1 MKKIKNIVFYETYVN
16 GKVEKRACFFLMNG
30 YVEDVS
36 YGEAINACFKIC
48 KERNITSK
56 KEFANMIN
64 KDTIHVVS
72 EKKLLNNLNYY
83 SPTIDEI
90 KEAQKLEKEARN
102 KRDKNKNFDLPKKSN
117 KISDTN
123 TLNCNVVNTEKKP
136 GIFKNAFNKFKKSR
150 VAKRVVAV
158 ATAFAVAI
166 GAGHF
171 ALNHKSMKG
180 KMLDSNVI
188 TTSQDIGGD
197 PVQQVNASSNV
208 NIVIDN
214 SNYDNYSYEQ
224 LQSVTSNVTQKE
236 SMNSLYN
243 TITSFNGDFASSHI
257 EQGKDI
263 RAALK
268 YDEVIALQTA
278 YNDYSKDEL
287 KAIFNGADIKSRD
300 LVNAYKDA
308 TLQLMGAYIIETPEC
323 PVNMSYLLESDEAKN
338 YYNKMHQM
346 FMNANNA
353 TGQDKIDKV
362 NAFYNQIR
370 SDFPISEEERTE
382 GISHSDS
389 RNSLESYKLSVV
401 PMVAAGEIMWQNLD
415 VDMTLDDTSIDWLND
430 IGLCNYAEET
440 FDRIETI
447 TLSSDEDIYNPTYDQ
462 YKTAIEKYLAEKGMA
477 VIDDE
482 HRELSKLDAFQN
494 KVNYNFESS
503 MSSFTYSSGTAYS
516 TSSYQT
522 STSHTETSTTYRT
535 EETRESV
542 SADQVP
548 QAEREK
554 LENQI
559 NSEIA
564 KENEQAKAEAE
575 EKAEETRKQIQ
586 ASEDENAK
594 KVNEE
599 VKEDEKKLQEDISNA
614 NEKIDKNNSDDNK
627 STDTPVN
634 EKDFDGNVDF
644 DNNHSDNAGNL
655 DDSVKDIT
663 TDGTGADKELPDPNK
678 TGAEFDKQ
686 AETSQAQVTDTA
698 TSTNTSSTT
707 EQTHESYEVVEDNST
722 YNSNNEIYE
731 YDEVI
736 EEEIQP
742 TQNNNTQTTTYEEAV
757 DNYIE
762 SQANQ
767 TPEEESYQYTK

>member
-1 MKKIKNIVFYETYVN
+1 MKKIKNIVFYETYAN

-36 YGEAINACFKIC
+36 YDEAINACFKIC

-56 KEFANMIN
+56 EEFANMIN

-102 KRDKNKNFDLPKKSN
+102 KRDKNKNLDLPEKSN
-117 KISDTN
+117 KISDTD

-166 GAGHF
+166 GSGHF

-188 TTSQDIGGD
+188 TTSQDIGGNA
-197 PVQQVNASSNV
+197 VQQVNASSNV

-323 PVNMSYLLESDEAKN
+323 PVNMSYLLEIDEAKN

-447 TLSSDEDIYNPTYDQ
+447 TLTSDEDIYNPTYDQ
-462 YKTAIEKYLAEKGMA
+462 YKTAIEKYLAEKGLA

-482 HRELSKLDAFQN
+482 HRELSKLDAFQK

-559 NSEIA
+559 NSDIA

-575 EKAEETRKQIQ
+575 KKAEETREQIQ

-707 EQTHESYEVVEDNST
+707 EQTHESHESVEDNST

-767 TPEEESYQYTK
+767 TPDEESYQYTK

>member
-370 SDFPISEEERTE
+370 NDFPISEEERTE

-447 TLSSDEDIYNPTYDQ
+447 TLTSDEDIYNPTYDQ

-586 ASEDENAK
+586 ASEDENAR

-762 SQANQ
+762 SQASQ
-767 TPEEESYQYTK
+767 TPEEESYQYTR

>member
-1 MKKIKNIVFYETYVN
+1 MKKIKNIVFYETYAN

-36 YGEAINACFKIC
+36 YDEAINACFKIC

-56 KEFANMIN
+56 EEFANMIN

-102 KRDKNKNFDLPKKSN
+102 KRDKNKNLDLPEKSN
-117 KISDTN
+117 KISDTD

-166 GAGHF
+166 GSGHF

-180 KMLDSNVI
+180 EMLDSNVI

-197 PVQQVNASSNV
+197 AVQQVNASSNV

-462 YKTAIEKYLAEKGMA
+462 YKTAIEKYLAKKGMA

-554 LENQI
+554 LENKI
-559 NSEIA
+559 NSDIA

-575 EKAEETRKQIQ
+575 KKAEETRKQIQ

-655 DDSVKDIT
+655 DGSVKDIT

-707 EQTHESYEVVEDNST
+707 EQTHESHESVEDNST

-762 SQANQ
+762 SQASQ
-767 TPEEESYQYTK
+767 TPEEESYQYTR

>member
-1 MKKIKNIVFYETYVN
+1 MKKIKNIVFYETYAN

-36 YGEAINACFKIC
+36 YDEAINACFKIC

-56 KEFANMIN
+56 EEFANMIN

-102 KRDKNKNFDLPKKSN
+102 KRDKNKNLDLPEKSN
-117 KISDTN
+117 KISDTD

-166 GAGHF
+166 GSGHF

-180 KMLDSNVI
+180 EMLDSNVI

-197 PVQQVNASSNV
+197 AVQQVNASSNV

-462 YKTAIEKYLAEKGMA
+462 YKTAIEKYLAKKGMA

-554 LENQI
+554 LENKI
-559 NSEIA
+559 NSDIA

-575 EKAEETRKQIQ
+575 KKAEETRKQIQ

-655 DDSVKDIT
+655 DGSVKDIT

-698 TSTNTSSTT
+698 TSANTSSTT
-707 EQTHESYEVVEDNST
+707 EQTHESYEVVKDNST
-722 YNSNNEIYE
+722 YNSNNKIYE

-767 TPEEESYQYTK
+767 TPDEESYQYTK

>member
-1 MKKIKNIVFYETYVN
+1 MKKIKNIVFYETYAN

-36 YGEAINACFKIC
+36 YDEAINACFKIC

-56 KEFANMIN
+56 EEFANMIN

-102 KRDKNKNFDLPKKSN
+102 KRDKNKNLDLPEKSN
-117 KISDTN
+117 KISDTD

-166 GAGHF
+166 GSGHF

-180 KMLDSNVI
+180 EMLDSNVI

-197 PVQQVNASSNV
+197 AVQQVNASSNV

-462 YKTAIEKYLAEKGMA
+462 YKTAIEKYLAKKGMA

-554 LENQI
+554 LENKI
-559 NSEIA
+559 NSDIA

-575 EKAEETRKQIQ
+575 KKAEETRKQIQ

-655 DDSVKDIT
+655 DGSVKDIT

-707 EQTHESYEVVEDNST
+707 EQTHESHESVEDNST

-762 SQANQ
+762 SQASQ

>member
-1 MKKIKNIVFYETYVN
+1 MKKIKNIVFYETYAN

-36 YGEAINACFKIC
+36 YDEAINACFKIC

-56 KEFANMIN
+56 EEFANMIN

-102 KRDKNKNFDLPKKSN
+102 KRDKNKNLDLPEKSN
-117 KISDTN
+117 KISDTD

-166 GAGHF
+166 GSGHF

-180 KMLDSNVI
+180 EMLDSNVI

-197 PVQQVNASSNV
+197 AVQQVNASSNV

-462 YKTAIEKYLAEKGMA
+462 YKTAIEKYLAKKGMA

-554 LENQI
+554 LENKI
-559 NSEIA
+559 NSDIA

-575 EKAEETRKQIQ
+575 KKAEETRKQIQ

-655 DDSVKDIT
+655 DGSVKDIT

-707 EQTHESYEVVEDNST
+707 EQTHESHESVEDNST

>member
-559 NSEIA
+559 NSDIA

>member
-447 TLSSDEDIYNPTYDQ
+447 TLTSDEDIYNPTYDQ

>member
-1 MKKIKNIVFYETYVN
+1 MKKIKNIVFYETYAN

-36 YGEAINACFKIC
+36 YDEAINACFKIC

-56 KEFANMIN
+56 EEFANMIN

-102 KRDKNKNFDLPKKSN
+102 KRDKNKNLDLPEKSN
-117 KISDTN
+117 KISDTD

-166 GAGHF
+166 GSGHF

-180 KMLDSNVI
+180 EMLDSNVI

-197 PVQQVNASSNV
+197 AVQQVNASSNV

-462 YKTAIEKYLAEKGMA
+462 YKTAIEKYLAKKGMA

-554 LENQI
+554 LENKI
-559 NSEIA
+559 NSDIA

-575 EKAEETRKQIQ
+575 KKAEETRKQIQ

-707 EQTHESYEVVEDNST
+707 EQTHESHESVEDNST

-767 TPEEESYQYTK
+767 TPDEESYQYTK

>member
-370 SDFPISEEERTE
+370 NDFPISEEERTE

-447 TLSSDEDIYNPTYDQ
+447 TLTSDEDIYNPTYDQ

-586 ASEDENAK
+586 ASEDENAR

-663 TDGTGADKELPDPNK
+663 TDGTGADIELPDSNN

-767 TPEEESYQYTK
+767 TPEEESYQYTR

>member
-447 TLSSDEDIYNPTYDQ
+447 TLTSDEDIYNPTYDQ
-462 YKTAIEKYLAEKGMA
+462 YKTAIEKYLAEKGLA

-559 NSEIA
+559 NSDIA

-575 EKAEETRKQIQ
+575 KKAEETREQIQ

-663 TDGTGADKELPDPNK
+663 TDGTGADEELPDPNK

>member
-1 MKKIKNIVFYETYVN
+1 MKKIKNIVFYETYAN

-36 YGEAINACFKIC
+36 YDEAINACFKIC

-56 KEFANMIN
+56 EEFANMIN

-102 KRDKNKNFDLPKKSN
+102 KRNKNKNLDLPEKSN
-117 KISDTN
+117 KISDTD

-166 GAGHF
+166 GSGHF

-180 KMLDSNVI
+180 EMLDSNVI

-197 PVQQVNASSNV
+197 AVQQVNASSNV

-462 YKTAIEKYLAEKGMA
+462 YKTAIEKYLAKKGMA

-554 LENQI
+554 LENKI
-559 NSEIA
+559 NSDIA

-575 EKAEETRKQIQ
+575 KKAEETRKQIQ

-655 DDSVKDIT
+655 DGSVKDIT

-698 TSTNTSSTT
+698 TSANTSSTT
-707 EQTHESYEVVEDNST
+707 EQTHESYEVVKDNST
-722 YNSNNEIYE
+722 YNSNNKIYE

>member
-36 YGEAINACFKIC
+36 YDEAINACFKIC

-56 KEFANMIN
+56 EEFANMIN

-102 KRDKNKNFDLPKKSN
+102 KRDKNKNLDLPEKSK
-117 KISDTN
+117 KISDTD

-166 GAGHF
+166 GSGHF

-180 KMLDSNVI
+180 EMLDSNVI

-197 PVQQVNASSNV
+197 AVQQVNASSNV

-214 SNYDNYSYEQ
+214 SNYNNYSYEQ

-462 YKTAIEKYLAEKGMA
+462 YKTAIEKYLAKKGMA

-554 LENQI
+554 LENKI
-559 NSEIA
+559 NSDIA

-575 EKAEETRKQIQ
+575 KKAEETRKQIQ

-655 DDSVKDIT
+655 DGSVKDIT

-707 EQTHESYEVVEDNST
+707 EQTHESHESVEDNST
-722 YNSNNEIYE
+722 YNSNNKIYE

-767 TPEEESYQYTK
+767 TPDEESYQYTK

>member
-1 MKKIKNIVFYETYVN
+1 MKKIKNIVFYETYAN

-36 YGEAINACFKIC
+36 YDEAINACFKIC

-56 KEFANMIN
+56 EEFANMIN

-102 KRDKNKNFDLPKKSN
+102 KRDKNKNLDLPEKSN
-117 KISDTN
+117 KISDTD

-166 GAGHF
+166 GSGHF

-197 PVQQVNASSNV
+197 AVQQVNASSNV

-462 YKTAIEKYLAEKGMA
+462 YKTAIEKYLAKKGMA

-554 LENQI
+554 LENKI
-559 NSEIA
+559 NSDIA

-575 EKAEETRKQIQ
+575 KKAEETRKQIQ

-698 TSTNTSSTT
+698 TSTNTSSTS
-707 EQTHESYEVVEDNST
+707 EQTHESHEAVEDNST

-767 TPEEESYQYTK
+767 TPDEESYQYTK

>member
-1 MKKIKNIVFYETYVN
+1 MKKIKNIVFYETYAN

-36 YGEAINACFKIC
+36 YDEAINACFKIC

-56 KEFANMIN
+56 EEFANMIN

-166 GAGHF
+166 GSGHF

-197 PVQQVNASSNV
+197 AVQQVNASSNV

-462 YKTAIEKYLAEKGMA
+462 YKTAIEKYLAEKGLA

-482 HRELSKLDAFQN
+482 HRELSKLDAFQK

-554 LENQI
+554 LENKI
-559 NSEIA
+559 NSDIA

-575 EKAEETRKQIQ
+575 KKAEETRKQIQ

-707 EQTHESYEVVEDNST
+707 EQTHESHESVEDNST

-767 TPEEESYQYTK
+767 TPDEESYQYTK

>member
-1 MKKIKNIVFYETYVN
+1 MKKIKNIVFYETYAN

-36 YGEAINACFKIC
+36 YDEAINACFKIC

-56 KEFANMIN
+56 EEFANMIN

-102 KRDKNKNFDLPKKSN
+102 KRNKNKNLDLPEKSN
-117 KISDTN
+117 KISDTD

-166 GAGHF
+166 GSGHF

-447 TLSSDEDIYNPTYDQ
+447 TLTSDEDIYNPTYDQ
-462 YKTAIEKYLAEKGMA
+462 YKTAIEKYLAEKGLA

-559 NSEIA
+559 NSDIA

-575 EKAEETRKQIQ
+575 KKAEETREQIQ
-586 ASEDENAK
+586 ASEDENAR

-707 EQTHESYEVVEDNST
+707 EQTHESHESVEDNST

-762 SQANQ
+762 SQASQ
-767 TPEEESYQYTK
+767 TPEEESYQYTR

>member
-447 TLSSDEDIYNPTYDQ
+447 TLTSDEDIYNPTYDQ

-559 NSEIA
+559 NSDIA

>member
-36 YGEAINACFKIC
+36 YDEAINACFKIC

-56 KEFANMIN
+56 EEFANMIN

-102 KRDKNKNFDLPKKSN
+102 KRDKNKNLDLPEKSN
-117 KISDTN
+117 KISDTD

-166 GAGHF
+166 GSGHF

-188 TTSQDIGGD
+188 TTSQDIGGNA
-197 PVQQVNASSNV
+197 VQQVNASSNV

-462 YKTAIEKYLAEKGMA
+462 YKTAIEKYLAKKGMA

-554 LENQI
+554 LENKI
-559 NSEIA
+559 NSDIA

-575 EKAEETRKQIQ
+575 KKAEETRKQIQ

-655 DDSVKDIT
+655 DGSVKDIT

-707 EQTHESYEVVEDNST
+707 EQTHESHESVEDNST

-767 TPEEESYQYTK
+767 TPDEESYQYTK

>member
-36 YGEAINACFKIC
+36 YDEAINACFKIC

-56 KEFANMIN
+56 EEFANMIN

-102 KRDKNKNFDLPKKSN
+102 KRDKNKNLDLPEKSN
-117 KISDTN
+117 NISDTD

-166 GAGHF
+166 GSGHF

-197 PVQQVNASSNV
+197 AVQQVNASSNV

-462 YKTAIEKYLAEKGMA
+462 YKTAIEKYLAKKGMA

-554 LENQI
+554 LENKI
-559 NSEIA
+559 NSDIA

-575 EKAEETRKQIQ
+575 KKAEETRKQIQ

-762 SQANQ
+762 SQASQ
-767 TPEEESYQYTK
+767 TPEEESYQYTR

>member
-36 YGEAINACFKIC
+36 YDEAINACFKIC

-56 KEFANMIN
+56 EEFANMIN

-102 KRDKNKNFDLPKKSN
+102 KRNKNKNLDLPEKSN
-117 KISDTN
+117 KISDTD

-166 GAGHF
+166 GSGHF

-188 TTSQDIGGD
+188 TTSQDIGGNA
-197 PVQQVNASSNV
+197 VQQVNASSNV

-462 YKTAIEKYLAEKGMA
+462 YKTAIEKYLAKKGMA

-554 LENQI
+554 LENKI
-559 NSEIA
+559 NSDIA

-575 EKAEETRKQIQ
+575 KKAEETRKQIQ

-655 DDSVKDIT
+655 DGSVKDIT

-707 EQTHESYEVVEDNST
+707 EQTHESHESVEDNST

-767 TPEEESYQYTK
+767 TPDEESYQYTK

>member
-370 SDFPISEEERTE
+370 NDFPISEEERTE

-447 TLSSDEDIYNPTYDQ
+447 TLTSDEDIYNPTYDQ

-586 ASEDENAK
+586 ASEDENAR

-762 SQANQ
+762 SQASQ

>member
-370 SDFPISEEERTE
+370 NDFPISEEERTE

-462 YKTAIEKYLAEKGMA
+462 YKTAIEKYLAEKGLA

-559 NSEIA
+559 NSDIA

-575 EKAEETRKQIQ
+575 KKAEETRKQIQ
-586 ASEDENAK
+586 ASEDENAN

-599 VKEDEKKLQEDISNA
+599 VKEDEKKLQQDISNA

-663 TDGTGADKELPDPNK
+663 TDGTGADIELPDPNN

-686 AETSQAQVTDTA
+686 AENSQAQVTDTA

-762 SQANQ
+762 SQASQ
-767 TPEEESYQYTK
+767 TPEEESYQYTR

>member
-370 SDFPISEEERTE
+370 NDFPISEEERTE

-447 TLSSDEDIYNPTYDQ
+447 TLTSDEDIYNPTYDQ

-586 ASEDENAK
+586 ASEDENAR

>member
-370 SDFPISEEERTE
+370 NDFPISEEERTE

-447 TLSSDEDIYNPTYDQ
+447 TLTSDEDIYNPTYDQ
-462 YKTAIEKYLAEKGMA
+462 YKTAIEKYLAEKGLA

-559 NSEIA
+559 NSDIA

-575 EKAEETRKQIQ
+575 KKAEETRKQIQ
-586 ASEDENAK
+586 ASEDENAN

-599 VKEDEKKLQEDISNA
+599 VKEDEKKLQQDISNA

-767 TPEEESYQYTK
+767 TPEEESYQYTR

>member
-447 TLSSDEDIYNPTYDQ
+447 TLTSDEDIYNPTYDQ

-586 ASEDENAK
+586 ASEDENAR

>member
-1 MKKIKNIVFYETYVN
+1 MKKIKNIVFYETYAN

-36 YGEAINACFKIC
+36 YDEAINACFKIC

-56 KEFANMIN
+56 EEFANMIN

-90 KEAQKLEKEARN
+90 KEVQKLEKEARN
-102 KRDKNKNFDLPKKSN
+102 KRDKNKNLDLPEKSN
-117 KISDTN
+117 KISDTD

-166 GAGHF
+166 GSGHF

-197 PVQQVNASSNV
+197 AVQQVNASSNV

-462 YKTAIEKYLAEKGMA
+462 YKTAIEKYLAKKGMA

-554 LENQI
+554 LENKI
-559 NSEIA
+559 NSDIA

-575 EKAEETRKQIQ
+575 KKAEETRKQIQ

-707 EQTHESYEVVEDNST
+707 EQTHESHESVEDNST

-762 SQANQ
+762 SQASQ
-767 TPEEESYQYTK
+767 TPEEESYQYTR

>member
-36 YGEAINACFKIC
+36 YDEAINACFKIC

-56 KEFANMIN
+56 EEFANMIN

-102 KRDKNKNFDLPKKSN
+102 KRDKNKNLDLPEKSN
-117 KISDTN
+117 KISDTD

-188 TTSQDIGGD
+188 TTSQDIGGNA
-197 PVQQVNASSNV
+197 VQQVNASSNV

-447 TLSSDEDIYNPTYDQ
+447 TLTSDEDIYNPTYDQ

-559 NSEIA
+559 NSDIA

-586 ASEDENAK
+586 ASEDENAR

-762 SQANQ
+762 SQASQ
-767 TPEEESYQYTK
+767 TPEEESYQYTR

>member
-370 SDFPISEEERTE
+370 NDFPISEEERTE

-447 TLSSDEDIYNPTYDQ
+447 TLTSDEDIYNPTYDQ

-586 ASEDENAK
+586 ASEDENAR

-599 VKEDEKKLQEDISNA
+599 VKEDEKKLQQDISNA

-762 SQANQ
+762 SQASQ

>member
-1 MKKIKNIVFYETYVN
+1 
-16 GKVEKRACFFLMNG
+16 
-30 YVEDVS
+30 
-36 YGEAINACFKIC
+36 
-48 KERNITSK
+48 
-56 KEFANMIN
+56 
-64 KDTIHVVS
+64 
-72 EKKLLNNLNYY
+72 
-83 SPTIDEI
+83 
-90 KEAQKLEKEARN
+90 
-102 KRDKNKNFDLPKKSN
+102 
-117 KISDTN
+117 
-123 TLNCNVVNTEKKP
+123 
-136 GIFKNAFNKFKKSR
+136 
-150 VAKRVVAV
+150 
-158 ATAFAVAI
+158 
-166 GAGHF
+166 
-171 ALNHKSMKG
+171 
-180 KMLDSNVI
+180 MLDSNVI

-197 PVQQVNASSNV
+197 AVQQVNASSNV

-462 YKTAIEKYLAEKGMA
+462 YKTAIEKYLAKKGMA

-554 LENQI
+554 LENKI
-559 NSEIA
+559 NSDIA

-575 EKAEETRKQIQ
+575 KKAEETRKQIQ

-655 DDSVKDIT
+655 DGSVKDIT

-698 TSTNTSSTT
+698 TSANTSSTT
-707 EQTHESYEVVEDNST
+707 EQTHESYEVVKDNST
-722 YNSNNEIYE
+722 YNSNNKIYE

>member
-370 SDFPISEEERTE
+370 NDFPISEEERTE

-447 TLSSDEDIYNPTYDQ
+447 TLTSDEDIYNPTYDQ
-462 YKTAIEKYLAEKGMA
+462 YKTAIEKYLAEKGLA

-559 NSEIA
+559 NSDIA

-575 EKAEETRKQIQ
+575 KKAEETRKQIQ
-586 ASEDENAK
+586 ASEDENAN

-599 VKEDEKKLQEDISNA
+599 VKEDEKKLQQDISNA

-663 TDGTGADKELPDPNK
+663 TDGTGADEELPDPNK